1 MGNDQQSI
9 KVLNA
14 ALDETPAGEI
24 ILRGVIDCASLRHLG
39 VDHYQREAL
48 YNAKVKALQAAIS
61 DGGGV
66 PDIVL
71 GMRGERFITREGVYY
86 LQDDVYVV
94 DGLQRMTAAIR
105 VMQASPGARPH
116 LGATIHFNT
125 NAVTE
130 QEMFEKL
137 NLGQTTLSPNVT
149 LRNFRDRNG
158 AIGSLYKLT
167 EDKNFVLHDKVSW
180 DQNMKRGQ
188 LITANTFVKVAAMLH
203 SHAGPGRSNNVSDLA
218 GGLEKIVENVGKNNF
233 IQNSRLFFEVI
244 DSCFG
249 IRRVAYRNGASFLK
263 SQFLFQLARVLSDHA
278 VFWDGDKLVLDAAT
292 IKKLASFPVN
302 DPEVMRLSASSG
314 TAGEMLYMLIVNH
327 LNYGKRTKRLEP
339 RRGIKPLVDAGYG
352 SIEGE

>member
-1 MGNDQQSI
+1 MGNDQPSI

-14 ALDETPAGEI
+14 ALDETPNGEI
-24 ILRGVIDCASLRHLG
+24 ILRGVVDCGSLRHLG

-48 YNAKVKALQAAIS
+48 DNAKVRALQAAIS

-71 GMRGERFITREGVYY
+71 GMRGERYLTREGMYY
-86 LQDDVYVV
+86 LQDEVYVV

-105 VMQASPGARPH
+105 VMQGNPEARPH
-116 LGATIHFNT
+116 LGATIHFDT
-125 NAVTE
+125 TPESE

-137 NLGQTTLSPNVT
+137 NLGQTRLSPNVT
-149 LRNFRDRNG
+149 LRNFRGKNNAVNALCR
-158 AIGSLYKLT
+158 LT
-167 EDKNFVLHDKVSW
+167 EDKNFVLFGLVSW

-188 LITANTFVKVAAMLH
+188 LITANTFVKTAAMLH

-218 GGLEKIVENVGKNNF
+218 GGLEKIIENVGRNNF
-233 IQNSRLFFEVI
+233 IQNTRLFFEVI

-249 IRRVAYRNGASFLK
+249 IRRVTYKNGAAFIK
-263 SQFLFQLARVLSDHA
+263 SQFLSQVARVLSDHTN
-278 VFWDGDKLVLDAAT
+278 FWDGDKLVLDAAT
-292 IKKLASFPVN
+292 IKKLASFPID
-302 DPEVMRLSASSG
+302 DPEVMRLSSSSG

-327 LNYGKRTKRLEP
+327 LNYGKRTKRLES